1 MGAALYIVLE
11 QEISGLD
18 ATIDGKALSRAEDK
32 LALATRRLGV
42 RPLMEFFSVSPE
54 ELSDL
59 MDGEEIDVEIPA
71 EQWFSP
77 EEGLKTVEALLGEVN
92 AKPELSDVKTD
103 LQGFER
109 VLREAVKHS
118 VKWHLAI
125 DY

>member
-32 LALATRRLGV
+32 LALAARRLGV

-71 EQWFSP
+71 EQWFEP
-77 EEGLKTVEALLGEVN
+77 
-92 AKPELSDVKTD
+92 
-103 LQGFER
+103 
-109 VLREAVKHS
+109 
-118 VKWHLAI
+118 
-125 DY
+125 

>member
-1 MGAALYIVLE
+1 MLRFP
-11 QEISGLD
+11 
-18 ATIDGKALSRAEDK
+18 LSN
-32 LALATRRLGV
+32 G
-42 RPLMEFFSVSPE
+42 S
-54 ELSDL
+54 
-59 MDGEEIDVEIPA
+59 
-71 EQWFSP
+71 SP